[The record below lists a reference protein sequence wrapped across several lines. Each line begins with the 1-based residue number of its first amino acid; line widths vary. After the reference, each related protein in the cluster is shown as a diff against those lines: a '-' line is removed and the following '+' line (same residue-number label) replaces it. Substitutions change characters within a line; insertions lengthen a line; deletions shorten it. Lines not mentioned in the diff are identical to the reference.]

1 MTRDD
6 IAVSAPGAAVV
17 GLGIMGGAF
26 AGHLIAAGVRTL
38 GYDVLEDRVDVLTA
52 QGGHSRPSACRVA
65 AEADLVITSLPS
77 VKALEDALFGMDGL
91 IHEARAQLLV
101 VETSTLPL
109 EAKERARLRLAE
121 AGIGM
126 LDAPVSGTGAQA
138 KTKDISVLVSGER
151 SGFERARGILSHFA
165 RSVRY
170 VGEFGA
176 GSKVKYIA
184 NLLVAIHTLAA
195 AEALVLGEKAG
206 LDLKLLLDVLTDG
219 AGTSRMLE
227 VRGPSMVSNTYATPM
242 IKVETFQKDLDII
255 AAFARQS
262 ASPAPLFH
270 ASIPWFTAAG
280 AQGMNRCDTAAVVSV
295 LRKMAGLS
303 DEGTPEFAT
312 TK

>member
-1 MTRDD
+1 MAASSANGAAMTKDD
-6 IAVSAPGAAVV
+6 TAVSAPSAAIV

-26 AGHLIAAGVRTL
+26 AGHLIAAGVPTL
-38 GYDVLEDRVDVLTA
+38 GYDVLQDRVDALTA
-52 QGGHSRPSACRVA
+52 QGGHSRPSARALA

-77 VKALEDALFGMDGL
+77 VKALEEALFGKDGL
-91 IHEARAQLLV
+91 IHAARAQLLI

-109 EAKERARLRLAE
+109 DAKERARLRLAE

-138 KTKDISVLVSGER
+138 KAKDISVLVSGER
-151 SGFERARGILSHFA
+151 SGFERAQGVLSHFA

-170 VGEFGA
+170 VGEFGS

-219 AGTSRMLE
+219 AGNSRMLE

-270 ASIPWFTAAG
+270 ASIPLFTAAR
-280 AQGMNRCDTAAVVSV
+280 AQGMSGYDTAAVVSV

-303 DEGTPEFAT
+303 S
-312 TK
+312 

>member
-1 MTRDD
+1 MTRD
-6 IAVSAPGAAVV
+6 IATGATRPAVV

-26 AGHLIAAGVRTL
+26 AGHLLAAGIPTV
-38 GYDVLEDRVDVLTA
+38 GYDVLQDKMDAFTA
-52 QGGHSRPSACRVA
+52 QGGLVRPSVRAIA
-65 AEADLVITSLPS
+65 AEAEIIITSLPS
-77 VKALEDALFGMDGL
+77 VKALEEALFGKDGL
-91 IHEARAQLLV
+91 IEATRNHLLV

-109 EAKERARLRLAE
+109 DAKERARARLAE
-121 AGIGM
+121 SGIGM

-138 KTKDISVLVSGER
+138 KAKDISVLVSGER
-151 SGFERARGILSHFA
+151 SGFDRARGILAHFA

-206 LDLKLLLDVLTDG
+206 LDPSMLLGVLTDG
-219 AGTSRMLE
+219 AGYSRMLE
-227 VRGPSMVSNTYATPM
+227 VRGPSMVANTYDKPM

-262 ASPAPLFH
+262 GCPTPLFH
-270 ASIPWFTAAG
+270 TSIPLFTAAA
-280 AQGMNRCDTAAVVSV
+280 AQGMTGHDTAAVVAV
-295 LRKMAGLS
+295 LRKMAAVPGI
-303 DEGTPEFAT
+303 DGTQ
-312 TK
+312 